1 MKKIL
6 PSILNLITFQEPKGG
21 EGFVLKENITD
32 QKESNKQGDR
42 IKSASGGKQEKGT
55 SGAEGRQNNSLV
67 KVGGDEV
74 NGAGE
79 GERTHS
85 NGRGLKNQESG
96 KSGQGGEDEAEYGQD
111 GNKGTSDVIDAGA
124 LSVEGGGGRKDTR
137 IRRAKKI
144 SGRERMKSGYRPAP
158 NTKMYS
164 STGEISEDTCISHDL
179 ICNRKIIE
187 SLYGLPQNKDVVIRE
202 FELGTTPR
210 LKAILVFMDG
220 LTDKAIIN
228 HLLQSMMV
236 FSDVVLPAGNPAE
249 LLADNLLPGNQVK
262 EACSFEDVLYAVNT
276 GDSAFFLQGT
286 DRALLVETKGMEHR
300 TVERPNT
307 EQTIRGPQDGFTE
320 TLRVNIAL
328 IRKHTRTAALTTEFF
343 KVGERFPNDVAIMYV
358 RDLANPSLVK
368 EVKRRVKSIKIDFM
382 PDSGMLEG
390 LIEDQPYNLNPQT
403 IATER
408 PDRVASFLAEGKV
421 AVLVDGSPQALVV
434 PATMYAQL
442 HTGEESYL
450 RWPYGTFIR
459 YVRTVAFYI
468 SFLLPG
474 SYIAVVLFHQEMVP
488 TDLLL
493 AIAGNRE
500 RVPFPSVVELLL
512 MELSFELVREAGVRI
527 PGIIGT
533 TIGIVGALI
542 LGQAS
547 VQANIVSPILVVLVA
562 VTGLASFAVPNYSL
576 SFTMRIY
583 RFFYIFLGAMLGF
596 FGITMGLFVQILL
609 TVNVKSF
616 GVPYLAPSGPRTL
629 QGYDVLTRLP
639 LFTHE
644 KRPDYM
650 NPQDVRR
657 APEISRGWVVE
668 KGGDKGAGRR

>member
-6 PSILNLITFQEPKGG
+6 PNILNLITFQEPKGG

-32 QKESNKQGDR
+32 RKELNKQGQG
-42 IKSASGGKQEKGT
+42 IKSASGGEQEKDT
-55 SGAEGRQNNSLV
+55 SRAENSQNGV
-67 KVGGDEV
+67 RGEAPGGD
-74 NGAGE
+74 G
-79 GERTHS
+79 S
-85 NGRGLKNQESG
+85 NDS
-96 KSGQGGEDEAEYGQD
+96 A
-111 GNKGTSDVIDAGA
+111 AGA
-124 LSVEGGGGRKDTR
+124 ISGEEGGGQKDSR

-144 SGRERMKSGYRPAP
+144 SGRNRMKSGHRPAP
-158 NTKMYS
+158 DSKTS
-164 STGEISEDTCISHDL
+164 FPSGEAPEDIDISHDL
-179 ICNRKIIE
+179 NCNRKIIE
-187 SLYGLPQNKDVVIRE
+187 SLYGLPRNKDVVIRE

-210 LKAILVFMDG
+210 LKAMLVFMDG
-220 LTDKAIIN
+220 LVDKAIIN

-236 FSDVVLPAGNPAE
+236 FSDVVRPGGNPAK
-249 LLADNLLPGNQVK
+249 LVVDSLLPGNQVM
-262 EACSFEDVLYAVNT
+262 EARSFEDVLYGVNT
-276 GDSAFFLQGT
+276 GDSAFFFQGSN
-286 DRALLVETKGMEHR
+286 RALLVETKGMEHR

-307 EQTIRGPQDGFTE
+307 EQTIRGPQEGFTE
-320 TLRVNIAL
+320 TLRVNTAL
-328 IRKHTRTAALTTEFF
+328 IHKYLRTANLNTEFF
-343 KVGERFPNDVAIMYV
+343 KVGDRFPNDVAIMYV
-358 RDLANPSLVK
+358 RDLANPSLVD

-421 AVLVDGSPQALVV
+421 AVLVDGSPQALVL

-459 YVRTVAFYI
+459 YVRSVAFYI

-542 LGQAS
+542 LGQSS

-562 VTGLASFAVPNYSL
+562 VTGLASFAVPNFSL
-576 SFTMRIY
+576 AFSLRMY
-583 RFFYIFLGAMLGF
+583 RFFYIFLGSMLGF

-609 TVNVKSF
+609 TVNLKSF

-639 LFTHE
+639 LFAHE

-657 APEISRGWVVE
+657 EPEISRGWAAK
-668 KGGDKGAGRR
+668 KGGDSGAKGR